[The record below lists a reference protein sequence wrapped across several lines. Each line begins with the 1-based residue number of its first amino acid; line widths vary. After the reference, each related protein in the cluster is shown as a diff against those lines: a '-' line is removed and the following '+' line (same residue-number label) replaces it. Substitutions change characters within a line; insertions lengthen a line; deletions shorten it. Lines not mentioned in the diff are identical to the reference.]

1 MNVIDFKS
9 SERDAGG
16 KVVSTVPHPA
26 PGATDTFR
34 TALMFWREGR
44 KIAHAAG
51 PAAIARAIA
60 QEGEQRFIQ
69 SIKSHLASRLFA
81 ETRLYGERFTIEQ
94 LIAMF
99 LSALFDNER
108 LRALARPAVMMAG
121 RPVVFAGDQPD
132 DALAVS
138 RLQAAYDLAGL
149 KGVELAFE
157 PLGAAYWYARKLDR
171 EETVLVADFGGGTS
185 DFSVLR
191 FMRTDGAL
199 TARPLAHSGVGV
211 AGDAFDYRIIDHV
224 VAPKLGKGSFY
235 RSFEKR
241 LPIPAYYHAA
251 FAQWHQLSWLKTPQ
265 TLGELRK
272 LILSAEEPAM
282 LEDLMAIIEHDL
294 GFELYRAVGDLK
306 AKLSTHEEAR
316 FAFCREGIEIEA
328 PVTRKNFEMWI
339 ADDLAQD
346 QRGNG
351 CEHRASSAQGL
362 RHRRRVLDRRHILR
376 AGRARAVYAAFRRGE
391 SAYWRR
397 VSVGRL
403 RPRADRGGSRGAL
416 RAFNSGVS
424 ASRRRDGR
432 EDAIHKPVMM
442 ESPARRPAGKR
453 DRGASASMRRWR
465 SAPIFPEVRCTD
477 R

>member
-1 MNVIDFKS
+1 MSPADLGPLTGIGVDFGTTNSVVALAFAGGHVESLHWPSLDHDDFRSNRSKIRNVIDAGS

-16 KVVSTVPHPA
+16 KVVSTVPHPS

-81 ETRLYGERFTIEQ
+81 ETRLYGERFTIER

-191 FMRTDGAL
+191 FTRMDGAL

-282 LEDLMAIIEHDL
+282 LADLMAIIEHDL

-306 AKLSTHEEAR
+306 AKLSAHEEAR

-328 PVTRKNFEMWI
+328 LVTRKNFEMWI
-339 ADDLAQD
+339 ADDLARISAAMDASIAQAALKASAID
-346 QRGNG
+346 AVFLTGGTSFVPAVRALFTQRFGAAKVHIG
-351 CEHRASSAQGL
+351 DAFQSVASGL
-362 RHRRRVLDRRHILR
+362 ALIAADR
-376 AGRARAVYAAFRRGE
+376 AGR
-391 SAYWRR
+391 
-397 VSVGRL
+397 
-403 RPRADRGGSRGAL
+403 
-416 RAFNSGVS
+416 
-424 ASRRRDGR
+424 
-432 EDAIHKPVMM
+432 
-442 ESPARRPAGKR
+442 
-453 DRGASASMRRWR
+453 
-465 SAPIFPEVRCTD
+465 
-477 R
+477 